1 MQTDRAPA
9 RAVTGLAGLWILGT
23 VAVFA
28 LAGAA
33 ATVDR
38 TAGAAIEALDRGWS
52 ERNDAAALDRAIATG
67 TAAFAAYP
75 SSYEIAWRLA
85 RLCWRQGDLRTDT
98 AQRRERY
105 DTARRYAETA
115 STLDPSRVEGH
126 CYFALTTGDYGG
138 TISPIAAAIERVAAT
153 FEREIR
159 RAYAIDRDFDHGS
172 PMLALGRYYFA
183 LPWPLRDLGQSRRYL
198 EELTQRQPDV
208 LLGRLYL
215 ADTAHALGDNAAA
228 RAELQYVLDHEA
240 LRDRTVEEGDIQN
253 DARQRLRE
261 WFGEASVSN
270 RAGASHDESG
280 MAGPATPLI
289 GGHGYPQGVGF
300 RAPYP

>member
-1 MQTDRAPA
+1 MHTDRETA
-9 RAVTGLAGLWILGT
+9 RAASGLAGLWILGT
-23 VAVFA
+23 IAVCA
-28 LAGAA
+28 PVSAA

-38 TAGAAIEALDRGWS
+38 TADAAIEALDRGWN
-52 ERNDAAALDRAIATG
+52 ERNDAAGLDRAIATG

-85 RLCWRQGDLRTDT
+85 RLCWRQGDLSTDT

-115 STLDPSRVEGH
+115 STLDPNRVEGH
-126 CYFALTTGDYGG
+126 CYFALTTGDYGD
-138 TISPIAAAIERVAAT
+138 TIGPIAAAIKRVAAT
-153 FEREIR
+153 FEREMR

-183 LPWPLRDLGQSRRYL
+183 LPWPMRDLGQSRQHL
-198 EELTQRQPDV
+198 EELKQRHPDV

-228 RAELQYVLDHEA
+228 RAELEYVLDHEA
-240 LRDRTVEEGDIQN
+240 LRDRMVEEGDIQS
-253 DARQRLRE
+253 DARQRLRK
-261 WFGEASVSN
+261 WFGEGAT
-270 RAGASHDESG
+270 AGRS
-280 MAGPATPLI
+280 
-289 GGHGYPQGVGF
+289 
-300 RAPYP
+300 